1 ESDLAPLRDYLVAL
15 ECAGVDA
22 VIVSDLATVQ
32 LVRSAAPGLDI
43 HISTQASCTNSMA
56 ARMWYEMGAKRVV
69 LARELSL
76 AEIAAIRANTP
87 ECLEL
92 EVFVHGAM
100 CMAYSGRC
108 LISNFLTGRDANRGH
123 CGQPCRWR
131 WGLAEER
138 HPDVFYPVEETERGS
153 FIMNSKDLMMLE
165 HLDELAAAGV
175 DSIKSEGRVKGAY
188 YVATVVNAYRQVLD
202 GAPAAD
208 YLGELEAVSHRPY
221 HTGFFYGPANQSP
234 TGKEYSQTHDW
245 VAVVDSCQPEG
256 EGYRVDINLRTRFA
270 AGEELEV
277 LRPGVPAQRF
287 FARELRDED
296 GLRCDECVVAMR
308 DYSLLA
314 PFPLERGDLLR
325 KRRG

>member
-1 ESDLAPLRDYLVAL
+1 
-15 ECAGVDA
+15 
-22 VIVSDLATVQ
+22 
-32 LVRSAAPGLDI
+32 
-43 HISTQASCTNSMA
+43 M
-56 ARMWYEMGAKRVV
+56 
-69 LARELSL
+69 
-76 AEIAAIRANTP
+76 
-87 ECLEL
+87 
-92 EVFVHGAM
+92 
-100 CMAYSGRC
+100 
-108 LISNFLTGRDANRGH
+108 
-123 CGQPCRWR
+123 
-131 WGLAEER
+131 
-138 HPDVFYPVEETERGS
+138 
-153 FIMNSKDLMMLE
+153 
-165 HLDELAAAGV
+165 
-175 DSIKSEGRVKGAY
+175 DSIKIEGRVKGAY